1 MDSGIACDAI
11 PETTIYGVT
20 QQKLERHVLC
30 ITHYEFFMKISEDEV
45 RYVAK
50 LARLD
55 LDKGCVH
62 EMSETLSDILTYM
75 DKLNE
80 LDTSDIPPTSYVGK
94 TETVFRKDK
103 VGKSLPLD
111 EALQNAPDRV
121 GAFFRV
127 PKIIE

>member
-1 MDSGIACDAI
+1 
-11 PETTIYGVT
+11 
-20 QQKLERHVLC
+20 
-30 ITHYEFFMKISEDEV
+30 MKISADEV

-55 LDKGCVH
+55 LGADRIQ
-62 EMSETLSDILTYM
+62 EMAATLSAILTYM

-80 LDTSDIPPTSYVGK
+80 LDTSAVLPTAQIGE
-94 TETVFRKDK
+94 TETVFREDAA
-103 VGKSLPLD
+103 GASLTLD
-111 EALQNAPDRV
+111 EALQNAPDRA

>member
-1 MDSGIACDAI
+1 
-11 PETTIYGVT
+11 
-20 QQKLERHVLC
+20 
-30 ITHYEFFMKISEDEV
+30 MKISEEEV

-55 LDKGCVH
+55 LDDKRVQA
-62 EMSETLSDILTYM
+62 MSETLSDILTYM

-80 LDTSDIPPTSYVGK
+80 LSTDDIPPTLYIGEV
-94 TETVFRKDK
+94 ETVFRDDE
-103 VGKSLPLD
+103 VGESLALD
-111 EALQNAPDRV
+111 DALQNAPDRV

>member
-1 MDSGIACDAI
+1 
-11 PETTIYGVT
+11 
-20 QQKLERHVLC
+20 
-30 ITHYEFFMKISEDEV
+30 MKISEDEV

-55 LDKGCVH
+55 LDDDRIH

-80 LDTSDIPPTSYVGK
+80 LDTSDVPPTSHIGK
-94 TETVFRKDK
+94 TKTVFREDD
-103 VGKSLPLD
+103 VGESLPLD